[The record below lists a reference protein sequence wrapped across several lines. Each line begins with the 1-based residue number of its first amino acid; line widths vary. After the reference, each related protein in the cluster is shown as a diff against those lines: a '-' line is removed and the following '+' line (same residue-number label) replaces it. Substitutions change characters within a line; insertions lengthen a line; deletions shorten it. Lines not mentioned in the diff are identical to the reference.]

1 MFQQSKLQIPNF
13 TSFSLS
19 TLSLS
24 LSLSLPLATLK
35 ASNNGNCKYPISK
48 KRRESMVVVMVLLLP
63 EMKCACVQTNYK
75 TGTQ

>member
-24 LSLSLPLATLK
+24 LATLK

-48 KRRESMVVVMVLLLP
+48 KKRKHGGGDGVVV
-63 EMKCACVQTNYK
+63 T
-75 TGTQ
+75 